1 MGIAQ
6 RLLFT
11 GLLAATLVVSTIPT
25 AQAMTRWE
33 YKTMEL
39 KSVNATTPQ
48 QLELLLNQL
57 GQEGWNLIEIGAN
70 GVAIFKREK

>member
-1 MGIAQ
+1 MGTAT
-6 RLLFT
+6 RVLLT
-11 GLLAATLVVSTIPT
+11 GLLAASLVVSSF
-25 AQAMTRWE
+25 AVDAATRWE

-39 KSVNATTPQ
+39 KAVNATTPQ

-57 GQEGWNLIEIGAN
+57 GQEGWSLIEIGAN